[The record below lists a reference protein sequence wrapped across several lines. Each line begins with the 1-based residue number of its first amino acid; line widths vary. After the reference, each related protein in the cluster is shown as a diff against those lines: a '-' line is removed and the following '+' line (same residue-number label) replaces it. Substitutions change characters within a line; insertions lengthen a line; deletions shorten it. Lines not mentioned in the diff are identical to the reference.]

1 MEGASGPEGRH
12 LVLVPDAGEA
22 SGPSIRCQGDMSSTN
37 RSNRNGSRVDA
48 SATRYATE
56 NFPDVTAPNF
66 INFQSFYRHS
76 IYLNSWHALSNGLRG
91 SVGRASHWRSAKCI
105 HNQHETQDWH
115 FWHQDTIVRPKV
127 AKASQ
132 FEPANAG
139 TVYHLKFDRTLLLI
153 AWNIFFIKLF

>member
-56 NFPDVTAPNF
+56 IFPDVTAPNF
-66 INFQSFYRHS
+66 INCQSFYRHS

-91 SVGRASHWRSAKCI
+91 SVGRASHWRTDALPNAFTINTKRKIDIFDTKIQSSDRRWQKLRSS
-105 HNQHETQDWH
+105 NQQMLEQ
-115 FWHQDTIVRPKV
+115 FTI
-127 AKASQ
+127 
-132 FEPANAG
+132 
-139 TVYHLKFDRTLLLI
+139 
-153 AWNIFFIKLF
+153 WNSIVLFC